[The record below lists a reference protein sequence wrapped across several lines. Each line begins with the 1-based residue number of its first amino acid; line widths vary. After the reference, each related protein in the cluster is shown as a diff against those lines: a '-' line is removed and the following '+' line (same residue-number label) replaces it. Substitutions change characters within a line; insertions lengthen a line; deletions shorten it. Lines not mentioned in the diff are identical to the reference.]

1 MSVVDGIIFALIAF
15 GGGVVSSTF
24 GIGGAFIII
33 PLSALIIPLKKS
45 IAILAFF
52 FIAGDIAKSI
62 VFWKDIDWR
71 ATNLLWIG
79 AIPGVLFGSLS
90 LVKFPV
96 DIVQKILG
104 LMILLYV
111 VNSYTG
117 FIEKIKVGSSM
128 IVVGGF
134 LYGFFSGIIGTGA
147 AIKGAI
153 LLQLGLRKEK
163 FIGTMSVNAV
173 ILNLVK
179 ILVYSKYTLIGRDD
193 LWVIALLMITS
204 VLAVL
209 TGRFFVKRVS
219 ATVFRNV
226 VLGILLLSSIKMLV

>member
-1 MSVVDGIIFALIAF
+1 MSVIDGIIFALIAF

>member
-1 MSVVDGIIFALIAF
+1 MSITDGLIFALIAF

-52 FIAGDIAKSI
+52 FLAGDIAKSV

-71 ATNLLWIG
+71 ATNLLWLG
-79 AIPGVLFGSLS
+79 AIPGVLIGAFS
-90 LVKFPV
+90 LVTFPV
-96 DIVQKILG
+96 GMVQKILG
-104 LMILLYV
+104 FMILLYV

-117 FIEKIKVGSSM
+117 LIDRIRIGSSM
-128 IVVGGF
+128 VITGGF
-134 LYGFFSGIIGTGA
+134 LYGFFAGVIGTGA

-173 ILNLVK
+173 ILNLIK
-179 ILVYSKYTLIGRDD
+179 IFVYSKYTLIQSED
-193 LWVIALLMITS
+193 LWVIVLLMITS
-204 VLAVL
+204 VSAVL
-209 TGRFFVKRVS
+209 TGKFFVKKVS
-219 ATVFRNV
+219 ATFFRNV
-226 VLGILLLSSIKMLV
+226 VLGILLISSIKMLV